1 MNYPGGLTKNYNK
14 TINYANRGL
23 DLEDLI
29 NISNKYYL
37 EIDRA
42 VIYKKPTPIQI
53 VESKYTNKGIEIT
66 KAFFSE
72 PSTLDYNGI
81 YKGKYI
87 DFDAKVTKNK
97 TSFPL
102 ENLHPHQYK
111 HIERVIRH
119 GGISFL
125 IIRMNDKYYYL
136 DGNDIIDFINNNNT
150 RKSIPFSYIEN
161 KGYVIK
167 EKIQPRLDYLE
178 IIDKLYFGGESNG
191 KEEK

>member
-14 TINYANRGL
+14 TINYSNRGL

-37 EIDRA
+37 EIDKA

-53 VESKYTNKGIEIT
+53 VESKFTANGREIT

-102 ENLHPHQYK
+102 ENLHPHQYN

-136 DGNDIIDFINNNNT
+136 DGNDIINFINNNT
-150 RKSIPFSYIEN
+150 RKSIPFSYIED

-178 IIDKLYFGGESNG
+178 VIDKLYFGGENNG